1 MLDEKVR
8 KIVEG
13 RLKSSE
19 TILWA
24 ESADAKVRAES
35 EGITT
40 QDTIWQYVG
49 AIFFLGLFSYY
60 GYESLQ
66 EETYI
71 RLCFVL
77 LCLAGTIYAILFSRG
92 ILPNPFIKNNV
103 GEQFDHYV
111 ITNQRLRLFQKN
123 INKGPDFPIATI
135 DHAFIQYPK
144 KENFLTISFLDDPDE
159 DRMLSLNGVVD
170 FSEAVKIINEL
181 VGHPRKKKKRSKDK
195 S

>member
-1 MLDEKVR
+1 MM
-8 KIVEG
+8 G
-13 RLKSSE
+13 RLKSGE

-24 ESADAKVRAES
+24 ESANAKVRAES
-35 EGITT
+35 EGTT
-40 QDTIWQYVG
+40 AQDTIWQYVG

-60 GYESLQ
+60 GYESLL

-71 RLCFVL
+71 RLSFVL
-77 LCLAGTIYAILFSRG
+77 LCLAGTIYVILFSRG

-103 GEQFDHYV
+103 GEKFDHYV

-123 INKGPDFPIATI
+123 INKGSDFPITTI

-144 KENFLTISFLDDPDE
+144 KENFLTISFLNDPDE

-170 FSEAVKIINEL
+170 FSEAVNIINEL
-181 VGHPRKKKKRSKDK
+181 AEHP
-195 S
+195 